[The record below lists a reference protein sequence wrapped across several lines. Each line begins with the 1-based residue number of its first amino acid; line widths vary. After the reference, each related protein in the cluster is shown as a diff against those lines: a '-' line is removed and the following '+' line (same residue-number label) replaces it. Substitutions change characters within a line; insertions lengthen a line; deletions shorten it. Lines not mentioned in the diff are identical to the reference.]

1 MSFSFKYKAIQ
12 LKSGKFIFRPIIPL
26 VIGKERLNVFGILD
40 SGSDI
45 TIIPKELAEVM
56 EINYSGEN
64 EVTGISGLSVKSKE
78 GKTKVHFGK
87 GREFYD
93 FDIPILVPE
102 KEGLSL
108 IIGRMGFFEI
118 FKITF
123 SEAERKIEF
132 KKSFIVNGKII
143 R

>member
-1 MSFSFKYKAIQ
+1 M
-12 LKSGKFIFRPIIPL
+12 IPL
-26 VIGKERLNVFGILD
+26 IIGKEKLNVFGILD

-56 EINYSGEN
+56 EIFYGDDN
-64 EVTGISGLSVKSKE
+64 EVSGISGIPVRAKE
-78 GKTKVHFGK
+78 GKISVQFGK
-87 GREFYD
+87 GREFYN

-102 KEGLSL
+102 KEGLNL
-108 IIGRMGFFEI
+108 IIGRLGFFSQ

-132 KKSFIVNGKII
+132 KKMFNII
-143 R
+143 TRY

>member
-1 MSFSFKYKAIQ
+1 MTFSFKYKAVQ
-12 LKSGKFIFRPIIPL
+12 LKSGKSIFRPMIPL
-26 VIGKERLNVFGILD
+26 IIGEERLNVFGILD

-56 EINYSGEN
+56 EIEYGGEN
-64 EVTGISGLSVKSKE
+64 EVSGISGVPVKSKE
-78 GKTKVHFGK
+78 GKIKIHFGK

-102 KEGLSL
+102 KEGLNL
-108 IIGRMGFFEI
+108 IIGRLGFFNQ

-123 SEAERKIEF
+123 SEAERRIEF
-132 KKSFIVNGKII
+132 KKITFS
-143 R
+143 RL